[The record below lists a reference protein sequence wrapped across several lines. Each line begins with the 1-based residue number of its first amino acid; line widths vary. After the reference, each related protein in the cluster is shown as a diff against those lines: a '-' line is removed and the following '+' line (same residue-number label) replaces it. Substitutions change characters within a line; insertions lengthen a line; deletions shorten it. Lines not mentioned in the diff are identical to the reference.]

1 MQIQF
6 AKLRCLQRLFNS
18 TKPAVGLCT
27 RRHRRRLHWGQKE
40 DPFTIVT
47 EGMVDLAH
55 RIKGN
60 SPFAY
65 SVHNSLLLHGRG
77 HARECTF
84 YTLRD
89 HPDSH
94 VVMWRYLQPTNTLL
108 AVHCREEEVPLLKES
123 LMQSHLIDWQGRL
136 CVFHV
141 PKYLVDTVKDVVK
154 DKGGQE
160 LTINKCYTYTG
171 VNIGDPHT
179 YLAENPIQCPAGLRV
194 ARLGRAGVSIMRNTA
209 EYDICRT
216 LDDMVYITK
225 HAPSVGLY
233 EDPSVE
239 KETTV
244 DIENLPFARDEEVP
258 VAWVTTS
265 FYGALGTWMVK
276 EGYGNH
282 RHGQLVVRVAV
293 LMQAAQGY
301 IPHGHVDIDNNLS
314 KNSLDK
320 ICNLN
325 LSGSVYFMFRK

>member
-1 MQIQF
+1 MQIQIV
-6 AKLRCLQRLFNS
+6 KLRCLQRLFNS
-18 TKPAVGLCT
+18 TKAVVGLCT
-27 RRHRRRLHWGQKE
+27 RRDRRCLHWGQKE
-40 DPFTIVT
+40 DPFTLVT

-60 SPFAY
+60 SPFAN
-65 SVHNSLLLHGRG
+65 SIHNSLLLHGRG
-77 HARECTF
+77 RARECTF
-84 YTLRD
+84 YTLRY

-94 VVMWRYLQPTNTLL
+94 VVMWRYLQPRNTLL

-141 PKYLVDTVKDVVK
+141 PEYLVDTVKDVVK
-154 DKGGQE
+154 DKEGQE

-171 VNIGDPHT
+171 DDIGDPHA
-179 YLAENPIQCPAGLRV
+179 YLAKNPIRCPAGIRV

-233 EDPSVE
+233 EDPSVK

-244 DIENLPFARDEEVP
+244 NIENLPFARDEEVP
-258 VAWVTTS
+258 VAWITTS
-265 FYGALGTWMVK
+265 FYGAMGTMMAL
-276 EGYGNH
+276 EGYRSRGY
-282 RHGQLVVRVAV
+282 GELVTRILT
-293 LMQAAQGY
+293 LMKAAEGY
-301 IPHGHVDIDNNLS
+301 VPVGHLDIDNFPS
-314 KNSLDK
+314 VNSLNRISTLRMSHYD
-320 ICNLN
+320 
-325 LSGSVYFMFRK
+325 YFMFRK

>member
-1 MQIQF
+1 MQLQV
-6 AKLRCLQRLFNS
+6 AKLRCLQRLFNN
-18 TKPAVGLCT
+18 TKPVIGLCT
-27 RRHRRRLHWGQKE
+27 RRGQRRLHWGQKE
-40 DPFTIVT
+40 DPFTVVT

-60 SPFAY
+60 SPFAN

-89 HPDSH
+89 HPDCH
-94 VVMWRYLQPTNTLL
+94 VVMWRYLQPSNTLL
-108 AVHCREEEVPLLKES
+108 AVHCREEEVPLLRES

-141 PKYLVDTVKDVVK
+141 PEYLVDTVKDVVK
-154 DKGGQE
+154 DKGGQK

-171 VNIGDPHT
+171 DNIGDPYA
-179 YLAENPIQCPAGLRV
+179 YLAENPIRCPAGFRV

-216 LDDMVYITK
+216 LDDMVHITK
-225 HAPSVGLY
+225 YAPSLGLY

-239 KETTV
+239 KETAV
-244 DIENLPFARDEEVP
+244 DIKNLPFARDEEVP

-265 FYGALGTWMVK
+265 FYGAMGTLMTL
-276 EGYGNH
+276 EGYRG
-282 RHGQLVVRVAV
+282 HGYGELVTRVLT
-293 LMQAAQGY
+293 LMEAAEGY
-301 IPHGHVDIDNNLS
+301 VPVGHLDIDNFPS
-314 KNSLDK
+314 VEA
-320 ICNLN
+320 LN
-325 LSGSVYFMFRK
+325 RISTLRMSHYDYFMFRK

>member
-1 MQIQF
+1 MQSQVSQ
-6 AKLRCLQRLFNS
+6 LRCLQRLYNGAR
-18 TKPAVGLCT
+18 PLVGLCSKPE
-27 RRHRRRLHWGQKE
+27 RRRLHWGQKE
-40 DPFTIVT
+40 DPFTVVT
-47 EGMVDLAH
+47 EGMVDLAR

-94 VVMWRYLQPTNTLL
+94 VVMWRYLQPSNTLL

-123 LMQSHLIDWQGRL
+123 LMQSQLIDWKGRL

-141 PKYLVDTVKDVVK
+141 PEYLVDTVKDVVE

-160 LTINKCYTYTG
+160 LTINKCCTYTG
-171 VNIGDPHT
+171 DNIGDPHA
-179 YLAENPIQCPAGLRV
+179 YLAENPIRCPAGFRV
-194 ARLGRAGVSIMRNTA
+194 ARLGRAGVSLMRNTA

-216 LDDMVYITK
+216 LDDMVHITK

-233 EDPSVE
+233 QDPSVE
-239 KETTV
+239 EETCV
-244 DIENLPFARDEEVP
+244 DIENVPFAGDEEEP

-265 FYGALGTWMVK
+265 FYGAMGTMMTL
-276 EGYGNH
+276 EGYRSRGY
-282 RHGQLVVRVAV
+282 GELVTRVIA
-293 LMQAAQGY
+293 LMFAAQGY
-301 IPHGHVDIDNNLS
+301 VPVGHIDVDNFP
-314 KNSLDK
+314 
-320 ICNLN
+320 
-325 LSGSVYFMFRK
+325 SVKSANRISTVPMSHYDYFMFRK